1 MKYLVKASFFRRIV
15 APAVLSILLF
25 LIAVFAF
32 VIPAFERNATEQKKR
47 MLLEL
52 TNTAWSIL
60 ANYQKEVSAG
70 LLDSAEAQTK
80 AMAEVEALRYG
91 PDKKDYFWIID
102 QKPVMVMHP
111 YVHELMGKSLQDYT
125 DPDGTRPFIEAT
137 RIAGESGEGF
147 IRYKWQ
153 LKDDSTRIVAKLSFV
168 KAFPDWGWIIGT
180 GVYLDDVEHEIALL
194 TNKLLLILLGI
205 TLFIA
210 LIISFITLQS
220 LRIENQRQVAERQ
233 LHESKE
239 KYRSLVESSTEGIL
253 LLLEGR
259 IAYSNYFV
267 QNLLHYSSHELES
280 LAIGDLISGG
290 STYDFEHND
299 QESRQELTLKR
310 KDGSAVEVVLTLLPI
325 HFADKDG
332 QLLTLRDV
340 QENRAVKQELE
351 DYRVRFENIA
361 NHSNAGIFRFKL
373 RERKITYLNPGIAT
387 LLGYRSKE
395 SLKDVPLTTIFGNR
409 QTLRELL
416 IEVGSDGVVLKK
428 PVALRM
434 QNSEVTNLILSLFL
448 QRTEDGNAEYC
459 DGLLEKPLHS
469 IASEGLE
476 GLTTIVQHFALLDN
490 APALQFAENATI
502 CHAEATIGQVLET
515 MRQEHSTHALI
526 GMNNVLLGIVTHKDI
541 INRMPETGQPMGL
554 PASTIMTSPVRKAP
568 DHISIPEA
576 MGIMLTEGISHLVL
590 TNHDH
595 QVVGVLHKDR
605 MAATAINPNAL
616 FKKAA
621 EACNDAASL
630 GRLRQ
635 SLSLLI
641 QSPAGGRGD
650 VQTICSII
658 TAANDAITARI
669 ASLAEKELG
678 PAPCRWAFVM
688 FGSAGREEL
697 LFSSDQDNGIVY
709 QDVEPEYSESAKKY
723 FLLLGKKIC
732 DRLALSGLPYCPG
745 GYMASNPQWCKPF
758 SQWKQNFTQWIA
770 EPEPDKILI
779 LSVFFDLRHGYGDKN
794 IFNELEQHIFESFE
808 GKSTF
813 FYLLAQSVA
822 NLRPHNPAPGNIINT
837 GLATSDQMD
846 LKNWTAIV
854 VMFARIYA
862 LRKDIRSKGTI
873 KRIKALQHENVL
885 SRQTAEEILLHF
897 NYLMQ
902 LRIMRQMED
911 LIHGQQASNTIIP
924 RKLNEIDQLILKKV
938 FSQMGSYQD
947 KLSAEFMSAFKG

>member
-1 MKYLVKASFFRRIV
+1 MKNLVKASFFRRIV

-32 VIPAFERNATEQKKR
+32 VIPAFENNAIEQKKR

-70 LLDSAEAQTK
+70 LLDSAEARLK

-102 QKPVMVMHP
+102 QEPVMVMHP

-153 LKDDSTRIVAKLSFV
+153 LKDDSTRIVPKLSFV

-180 GVYLDDVEHEIALL
+180 GVYLDDVEHEIAQL

-205 TLFIA
+205 ALIIA
-210 LIISFITLQS
+210 VIISFITLQS
-220 LRIENQRQVAERQ
+220 LRIEHQRQQAERQ

-239 KYRSLVESSTEGIL
+239 KYRSLVESSTEGIML
-253 LLLEGR
+253 LLDGK
-259 IAYSNYFV
+259 IAYANNFV
-267 QNLLHYSSHELES
+267 QNMLHYSSYELES

-290 STYDFEHND
+290 NTFDFEHNAH
-299 QESRQELTLKR
+299 ESRQELTLKR
-310 KDGSAVEVVLTLLPI
+310 KDGSAVEVILTLLPV

-332 QLLTLRDV
+332 LLLTLRDV
-340 QENRAVKQELE
+340 QENRAVKQELD
-351 DYRVRFENIA
+351 DYRLRFENVA
-361 NHSNAGIFRFKL
+361 NHSSVGIFRFKL
-373 RERKITYLNPGIAT
+373 REKKITYFNSGIAT

-395 SLKDVPLTTIFGNR
+395 TLKDVPLSAIFGNR
-409 QTLRELL
+409 QALRELL
-416 IEVGSDGVVLKK
+416 VEVGSKGIVLNK

-434 QNSEVTNLILSLFL
+434 QNGEVTNLILSLFL
-448 QRTEDGNAEYC
+448 QRNDDGQGAYC
-459 DGLLEKPLHS
+459 DGLLEKPQQS

-476 GLTTIVQHFALLDN
+476 SFTAIVQHYASLDN
-490 APALQFAENATI
+490 APVRQFADPATM
-502 CHAEATIGQVLET
+502 CPAESTIGQVVET
-515 MRQEHSTHALI
+515 MRQTHSTHALI
-526 GMNNVLLGIVTHKDI
+526 GMNNLLLGIVTNKDI
-541 INRMPETGQPMGL
+541 VNRMPEAAQPLVL
-554 PASTIMTSPVRKAP
+554 PASTIMTSPVRKVP
-568 DHISIPEA
+568 EHISHSEA
-576 MGIMLTEGISHLVL
+576 LGIMLTEGISHLVL
-590 TNHDH
+590 TNQDH
-595 QVVGVLHKDR
+595 QVVGVLRKDR
-605 MAATAINPNAL
+605 IAETAINPNAL

-621 EACNDAASL
+621 DACNDAAGL
-630 GRLRQ
+630 GRLRH

-641 QSPAGGRGD
+641 RPLAEGRGD

-669 ASLAEKELG
+669 ASIAEKELG
-678 PAPCRWAFVM
+678 PAPSRWAFIH

-709 QDVEPEYSESAKKY
+709 QDVEPERSEYAKEY
-723 FLLLGKKIC
+723 FLQLGKKIC
-732 DRLALSGLPYCPG
+732 ERLAQSGLPFCPG
-745 GYMASNPQWCKPF
+745 GYMASNPQWCQPL
-758 SQWKQNFTQWIA
+758 SHWKQYFTIWIA
-770 EPEPDKILI
+770 EPEPDKILN
-779 LSVFFDLRHGYGDKN
+779 LSVFFDMRHGYGDKS

-813 FYLLAQSVA
+813 FYLMAQSMA
-822 NLRPHNPAPGNIINT
+822 NLRPHNPATATIIHT
-837 GLATSDQMD
+837 GPATSDQID

-862 LRKDIRSKGTI
+862 LRKDIRFKGTI
-873 KRIKALQHENVL
+873 KRIKALQHDNVL
-885 SRQTAEEILLHF
+885 SRQTTDEILLHF
-897 NYLMQ
+897 NFLMQ

-911 LIHGQQASNTIIP
+911 LMHGHQATNHIVQ
-924 RKLNEIDQLILKKV
+924 RRLNEIDQMVLKKV
-938 FSQMGSYQD
+938 FAQMGNYPD